1 MVDLNPLTIPY
12 LKKLAAECSI
22 TLDTKAKKADHI
34 KKINNSGIS
43 EKKLDQLFQKYLV
56 QLKEKS
62 GTKQKKKKVS
72 SSTAT
77 QFHQD
82 FLNLKE
88 DYYNFKSNLGKQL
101 NDIVSEINDIKK
113 ILKEQRIPKKSKDF
127 EMEIPELEKEVYLTY
142 NQLRDRPH
150 QPVKIEQIWNLI
162 QRKNPTYKL
171 ETFSSQILKIHS
183 SKFHLE
189 EGAAKF
195 YINDPNNNKKYAYVI
210 GN

>member
-1 MVDLNPLTIPY
+1 MVNLNQLTIPY
-12 LKKLAAECSI
+12 LKKLAAECNI
-22 TLDTKAKKADHI
+22 TLDAKARKADHI

-43 EKKLDQLFQKYLV
+43 EKKLEQLFRKYFS
-56 QLKEKS
+56 QSKEKK
-62 GTKQKKKKVS
+62 GVKKKAS
-72 SSTAT
+72 PSTAT

-101 NDIVSEINDIKK
+101 KRMVSEINEIKK
-113 ILKEQRIPKKSKDF
+113 ILKKPELRKRSKEF
-127 EMEIPELEKEVYLTY
+127 EMKISELEQEVYLTY

-150 QPVKIEQIWNLI
+150 QPVKIEQIWNSI
-162 QRKNPTYKL
+162 HKKNPKYKL
-171 ETFSSQILKIHS
+171 ETFSSQMLKIHT

-189 EGAAKF
+189 EGAGKF
-195 YINDPNNNKKYAYVI
+195 YINDPNNNKKYSYVI